1 MEQEKCRFC
10 EMIAAGNPS
19 NLILENEYALSVF
32 QGYYREGHCCVMPKR
47 HITAFSAMKPEE
59 YAPTFDLIARTSK
72 ALEQHYNV
80 EKTYMPAIAD
90 MVYHTHFHLI
100 PKHPNLV
107 GMGKYCFRVLEVI
120 EGYKNT
126 PKDEQNRMAKVVRA
140 LIPGAPP
147 A

>member
-1 MEQEKCRFC
+1 MEEKKCPFC
-10 EMIAAGNPS
+10 EMIAIGKPS
-19 NLILENEYALSVF
+19 NLILENDYAFAIF
-32 QGYYREGHCCVMPKR
+32 QGYYREGHCTVIMKR
-47 HITAFSAMKPEE
+47 HIEAFSQMRPEE

-80 EKTYMPAIAD
+80 RKTYMLAIAD

-107 GMGKYCFRVLEVI
+107 GMGKYSFRVLEVI

-126 PKDEQNRMAKVVRA
+126 PKDEQERMAKVVRS
-140 LIPGAPP
+140 LIP
-147 A
+147 